1 MRGSRA
7 LSVVGDNDSRGEQA
21 NGRESPPNQPR
32 LTRGSDSSSDARST
46 AWEDVVLGDQAT
58 GQHASYRVEPDLD
71 YLFEDGFSRFKVMA
85 GAFNQYECSAGCSQY
100 SEVELIARRALQA
113 G

>member
-7 LSVVGDNDSRGEQA
+7 LVVVGDNDSRGEQA
-21 NGRESPPNQPR
+21 NEWESPPNQPR

-58 GQHASYRVEPDLD
+58 GQHASYRVESVLD
-71 YLFEDGFSRFKVMA
+71 YFFGDRLTRTKVMA
-85 GAFNQYECSAGCSQY
+85 GAFNQYGCIVSCSQY
-100 SEVELIARRALQA
+100 SEVELIA
-113 G
+113 